1 VIKPGPGSWGCGKGM
16 YPKGMKS
23 ITDFRFWEPG
33 ALAAE
38 SLLPK
43 ERLLGE
49 GSLWVFYFNKIK
61 ESY

>member
-1 VIKPGPGSWGCGKGM
+1 M

-23 ITDFRFWEPG
+23 IIDFRFWEPG